1 MPSNSSWARLKLL
14 LSPLGMDEIRIFRT
28 KVPGLYCRWIFP
40 QENSLFATN
49 PHFWRSFAS
58 ADAVSNNCK
67 ISWFLSCTA
76 CRIGGP
82 PGSQALGSSP
92 ERLRDSLWMS
102 IICNCQICN
111 IFGDCVVVVIVLVA
125 KYSSYFSCYSY
136 CSCYFYYSHYSDY
149 SCQSWYS
156 YSYCL
161 LLFYVP
167 LMLFPMFLPI
177 TRLLLRLILLLVLI
191 AATVVIFVPV
201 GVSASVVF
209 LLFLLLLLQL
219 VSLRL
224 ALWLL
229 CVFPNWSHHHS
240 NDLETTLGFSISCPR
255 QSTSRNCLTSSSRTA
270 SSIAFA

>member
-1 MPSNSSWARLKLL
+1 MRSES
-14 LSPLGMDEIRIFRT
+14 LGT

-58 ADAVSNNCK
+58 AEAVSNNCK

-201 GVSASVVF
+201 GVSASVGIFEIGPVVTLCIPKLIPPSF
-209 LLFLLLLLQL
+209 QWLGDHPWFQHLLSATKYF
-219 VSLRL
+219 
-224 ALWLL
+224 
-229 CVFPNWSHHHS
+229 
-240 NDLETTLGFSISCPR
+240 T
-255 QSTSRNCLTSSSRTA
+255 
-270 SSIAFA
+270 